1 MWDIIVIFATTHDV
15 TVHETPSVVILRAIH
30 FIGDAAPVFTTL
42 SDGTEVE
49 STMDDAGD
57 APFDIYVYDTIM
69 DIFTP
74 GGEWDPASFM
84 RSIFVDTVQS
94 FVGMI
99 DGNEERIVERVDI
112 DTTIDVSDSY
122 MIGHWDR
129 YKFSKNGII
138 HVKERGS
145 LIIGNGFTI
154 EADSTI
160 ITMD

>member
-1 MWDIIVIFATTHDV
+1 MKHRLLSFFVLFTLLVTAT
-15 TVHETPSVVILRAIH
+15 
-30 FIGDAAPVFTTL
+30 PVFTTS

-99 DGNEERIVERVDI
+99 DGNEERIGERVDNDKTIIESRLQFYGNEGMFTEVLLKDPDDEKKGYI
-112 DTTIDVSDSY
+112 DTVKAF
-122 MIGHWDR
+122 IG
-129 YKFSKNGII
+129 
-138 HVKERGS
+138 ERK
-145 LIIGNGFTI
+145 
-154 EADSTI
+154 
-160 ITMD
+160 

>member
-1 MWDIIVIFATTHDV
+1 MKHRLLSFFVLFILLVTAT
-15 TVHETPSVVILRAIH
+15 
-30 FIGDAAPVFTTL
+30 PVFTTS

-94 FVGMI
+94 FG
-99 DGNEERIVERVDI
+99 G
-112 DTTIDVSDSY
+112 
-122 MIGHWDR
+122 
-129 YKFSKNGII
+129 
-138 HVKERGS
+138 
-145 LIIGNGFTI
+145 
-154 EADSTI
+154 
-160 ITMD
+160 

>member
-1 MWDIIVIFATTHDV
+1 MKHRLLSFFVLFILLV
-15 TVHETPSVVILRAIH
+15 TAV
-30 FIGDAAPVFTTL
+30 PVFTTT

-57 APFDIYVYDTIM
+57 TPFDIYVYDTIM
-69 DIFTP
+69 DIFTS
-74 GGEWDPASFM
+74 GGEWDPTSFM
-84 RSIFVDTVQS
+84 RLIFVDTVQS

-99 DGNEERIVERVDI
+99 DGNEERFGERADI
-112 DTTIDVSDSY
+112 DTTIEVSDSY
-122 MIGHWDR
+122 KIGHWDR

-138 HVKERGS
+138 HVKEGGS
-145 LIIGNGFTI
+145 LIIGNGFNI